1 MEMIQS
7 KITNDKNI
15 LIIPIDYL
23 DVFLDTKT
31 NRLNLLLQLFFKK

>member
-15 LIIPIDYL
+15 LIISIDYL